1 MSLDRKDVRA
11 KLDPDDHHKLSVLAD
26 VDGVDI
32 GEWVESVLV
41 REIAKR
47 VHAATVIAD
56 RVRCL
61 GKTGNRQEKPGTT
74 GKAGSA

>member
-11 KLDPDDHHKLSVLAD
+11 KLDADDHHNLSVLAD

-47 VHAATVIAD
+47 VHAATVIAA
-56 RVRCL
+56 RAARP
-61 GKTGNRQEKPGTT
+61 GKTGTGKEKPGI
-74 GKAGSA
+74 AGSDAP